1 MNQSR
6 AGHTATLLGDGRVLI
21 AGGRDDKSSE
31 LYDPE
36 SGQFVEGPEMVEAR
50 SGHSATLL
58 PDGTVLIAG
67 GWDPD
72 YKPLSSAEIFD
83 PVADRFVTT
92 GEMTEAR
99 AGQIA
104 TLILGRDPITWIRPT
119 PSATPTPSNTRPTR

>member
-21 AGGRDDKSSE
+21 AGGRGDKSSE

-36 SGQFVEGPEMVEAR
+36 SHQFVVGPEMVEAR

-72 YKPLSSAEIFD
+72 YKPLSSAQNFRSRVEPIRHHRRYD
-83 PVADRFVTT
+83 RSARGTKCDAHLWPRSNHLDSADTV
-92 GEMTEAR
+92 GNSDSIEYA
-99 AGQIA
+99 
-104 TLILGRDPITWIRPT
+104 D
-119 PSATPTPSNTRPTR
+119 